1 VLREL
6 DPPKTISQ
14 FGLDPEATLLSQ
26 NVETLRQIYEA
37 FNDRD
42 IETLME
48 RFHPE
53 IEIQETQDL
62 AYAAALLRVLGP
74 RFVILSGG
82 YRGRAEVRKL
92 WETVWEISEWF
103 IVDPL
108 DYIETGEHVV
118 VPITLNARAKGT
130 GLEGEAPTA
139 HLWTMRDGM
148 GYRLGVYADKRQALA
163 AARLPKG
170 TAEGQTGL
178 AGL

>member
-1 VLREL
+1 V
-6 DPPKTISQ
+6 TQ
-14 FGLDPEATLLSQ
+14 Q

-42 IETLME
+42 IENLME
-48 RFHPE
+48 GFHPD
-53 IEIQETQDL
+53 IEIAETQDL

-82 YRGRAEVRKL
+82 YRGHDEVRKL
-92 WETVWEISEWF
+92 WQTVWEISEWF

-108 DYIETGEHVV
+108 EFIETEEHVV
-118 VPITLNARAKGT
+118 VPLVLNARAKGT

-139 HLWTMRDGM
+139 HLWSMRDARGF
-148 GYRLGVYADKRQALA
+148 RLEVFADKQQALA
-163 AARLPKG
+163 AARMPKRVDEAEPERG
-170 TAEGQTGL
+170 TGF